1 MNANE
6 PENPAPPL
14 ADTVHVSEETVRV
27 DKVQRET
34 GRVRVSVTTDSVED
48 YISDTLQ
55 SKAARVERVE
65 IGKEVSIPPQMRE
78 EDGVLIIPVLE
89 EILVVEK
96 RLFLKEEI
104 RLHFT
109 STHETF
115 HEKVQRRVQR
125 AVVERI
131 ESNDPDQPPAGT

>member
-6 PENPAPPL
+6 PANPTPPP
-14 ADTVHVSEETVRV
+14 ANVVHLSEETVRV

-48 YISDTLQ
+48 YVSETLQ
-55 SKAARVERVE
+55 SKATRVERVE
-65 IGKEVSIPPQMRE
+65 IGKEVSTPPQMRE
-78 EDGVLIIPVLE
+78 ENGVFIIPVLE
-89 EILVVEK
+89 EVLVVEK

-109 STHETF
+109 TTDETF
-115 HEKVQRRVQR
+115 HEKVQRRVQK

-131 ESNDPDQPPAGT
+131 VSDNPDQPPAEI

>member
-6 PENPAPPL
+6 PASPAPPP
-14 ADTVHVSEETVRV
+14 ADVVHLSEETVRV

-48 YISDTLQ
+48 YVSETLQ

-65 IGKEVSIPPQMRE
+65 IGKEVSTPPQMRE
-78 EDGVLIIPVLE
+78 ENGVFIIPVLE
-89 EILVVEK
+89 EVLVVEK

-109 STHETF
+109 TTNETF
-115 HEKVQRRVQR
+115 HEKVQRRVQK

-131 ESNDPDQPPAGT
+131 VSDDPDQPPAEI